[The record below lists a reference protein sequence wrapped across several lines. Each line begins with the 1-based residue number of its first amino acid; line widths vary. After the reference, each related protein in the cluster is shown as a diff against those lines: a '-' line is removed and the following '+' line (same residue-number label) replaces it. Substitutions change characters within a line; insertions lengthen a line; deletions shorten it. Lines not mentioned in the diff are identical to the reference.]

1 MNKSK
6 RNKLILTILSIFVG
20 LLITFPLLYALS
32 LSFMDQGE
40 MTKYPHKI
48 IPSRLTLENFKTA
61 LNTVPLL
68 KFIANS
74 FIVSICV
81 TVGQVIT
88 ASLAA
93 YAFAF
98 YDFKG
103 KKLLFLMVLSTMMMP
118 TETTVISNF
127 LTVSSWGW
135 NDSLKVLIVPFLTS
149 AMGVFLMRQFYLT
162 IPKEIREA
170 SKIDGCGNLKFL
182 FKILIPISK
191 PAIASLSIY
200 VFINTWNQ
208 YLWPLLTI
216 NNGNNRTVQI
226 GISMLQYSE
235 GSSYSVVLA
244 GAILILIPSILI
256 FILGQKQLV
265 KGMTAGAVKG

>member
-103 KKLLFLMVLSTMMMP
+103 KKLLFLMVLSTMMIP

-135 NDSLKVLIVPFLTS
+135 NDSLKVIIVPFLTS

-191 PAIASLSIY
+191 PAIASLAIY

>member
-1 MNKSK
+1 MNKRK
-6 RNKLILTILSIFVG
+6 RKKFILTILSIITG
-20 LLITFPLLYALS
+20 LVIVFPLLYALS
-32 LSFMDQGE
+32 LSFMSPAE
-40 MTKYPHKI
+40 MTQYPHKI
-48 IPSRLTLENFKTA
+48 IPSIPTLDNFKTA

-74 FIVSICV
+74 FVVSLAV

-88 ASLAA
+88 ASLAS

-103 KKLLFLMVLSTMMMP
+103 KNLLFLMVLSTMMIP
-118 TETTVISNF
+118 AETTVISNF

-135 NDSLKVLIVPFLTS
+135 NDSLKVLF
-149 AMGVFLMRQFYLT
+149 R
-162 IPKEIREA
+162 
-170 SKIDGCGNLKFL
+170 
-182 FKILIPISK
+182 ILIPISK

-235 GSSYSVVLA
+235 GSSYGVVLA
-244 GAILILIPSILI
+244 GAILILIPSVIV
-256 FILGQKQLV
+256 FMLGQKQLV

>member
-1 MNKSK
+1 MSKRK
-6 RNKLILTILSIFVG
+6 RNKIILTVLSIVVG
-20 LLITFPLLYALS
+20 LLIIFPLLYALS
-32 LSFMDQGE
+32 LSFMSQTE
-40 MTKYPHKI
+40 MTQYPHKI
-48 IPSRLTLENFKTA
+48 IPGKLTLDNFKAA

-68 KFIANS
+68 KFITNS
-74 FIVSICV
+74 FIVSVCV

-88 ASLAA
+88 ASLAS

-103 KKLLFLMVLSTMMMP
+103 KNLLFLMVLSTMMIP
-118 TETTVISNF
+118 AETTVISNF

-135 NDSLKVLIVPFLTS
+135 NDSLQVLIVPFLTS
-149 AMGVFLMRQFYLT
+149 AMGIFLMRQFYLT
-162 IPKEIREA
+162 LPKEIREA
-170 SKIDGCGNLKFL
+170 AKIDGCSNLKFL
-182 FKILIPISK
+182 FKILIPVSK

-235 GSSYSVVLA
+235 GSSYGVVPA
-244 GAILILIPSILI
+244 GAILILIPSVFI

>member
-40 MTKYPHKI
+40 MTKYSHKI

-103 KKLLFLMVLSTMMMP
+103 KKLLFLMVLSTMMIP
-118 TETTVISNF
+118 TEITVISNF

>member
-1 MNKSK
+1 MNKRK
-6 RNKLILTILSIFVG
+6 RKKFILTILSIITG
-20 LLITFPLLYALS
+20 LVIVFPLLYALS
-32 LSFMDQGE
+32 LSFMSPAE
-40 MTKYPHKI
+40 MTQYPHKI
-48 IPSRLTLENFKTA
+48 IPSMPTLDNFKTA

-74 FIVSICV
+74 FVVSLAV

-88 ASLAA
+88 ASLAS

-103 KKLLFLMVLSTMMMP
+103 KNLLFLMVLSTMMIP
-118 TETTVISNF
+118 AETTVISNF

-149 AMGVFLMRQFYLT
+149 AMGIFLMRQFYLT

-170 SKIDGCGNLKFL
+170 AKIDGCGNLKFL
-182 FKILIPISK
+182 FRILIPISK

-235 GSSYSVVLA
+235 GSSYGVVLA
-244 GAILILIPSILI
+244 GAILILIPSVIV
-256 FILGQKQLV
+256 FMLGQKQLV
-265 KGMTAGAVKG
+265 EGMTAGVVKG